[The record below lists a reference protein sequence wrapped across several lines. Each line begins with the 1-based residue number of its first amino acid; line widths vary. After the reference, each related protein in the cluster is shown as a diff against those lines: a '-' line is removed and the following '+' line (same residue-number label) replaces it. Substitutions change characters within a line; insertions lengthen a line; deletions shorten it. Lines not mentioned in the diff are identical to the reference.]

1 MVICGAMV
9 GSTVSDLAMS
19 GSYCH
24 HSATTLTEHID
35 KLKEI
40 VLK

>member
-1 MVICGAMV
+1 MVICGAVV
-9 GSTVSDLAMS
+9 GGTVNDLAMS
-19 GSYCH
+19 GSYRH
-24 HSATTLTEHID
+24 HFATTLTEHID